1 MENITLFSHYWV
13 GKSQLRA
20 KQIESMPLFAY
31 FLLLNHNGERS
42 EPKIFRKW
50 LSLLTECFVVES
62 VRAERAEKF
71 GNMPFFYFVV
81 ESQAENFQKML
92 SLLTEYFVENMT
104 TTSEAGRNF

>member
-50 LSLLTECFVVES
+50 LSLLTECLVVES
-62 VRAERAEKF
+62 VRAERAEKI
-71 GNMPFFYFVV
+71 GNMQFFFI
-81 ESQAENFQKML
+81 
-92 SLLTEYFVENMT
+92 LLLNHKGER
-104 TTSEAGRNF
+104 SEPKIFKKCYLCLLNIL